1 MLPEIGGLEL
11 LVIAAVALI
20 VVGPKD
26 LPIMLRKLGQF
37 TAKIRGMANEFRAS
51 FDEMARQSEL
61 DELRKE
67 VEAMRRGSLAESA
80 AMDASKAQVDQVFKE
95 IGDSLEGSNVQFH
108 PPMSHQYDAPAEVAA
123 DPVSPAPALEA
134 AKPRAKAAAKP
145 KAAAKSKPATAK
157 PKAAPAKSKAT
168 PKAASK
174 PTAKAAPKAQ
184 ADQAPAKRAAKAG
197 AKA

>member
-37 TAKIRGMANEFRAS
+37 TAKVRGMANEFRAS

-108 PPMSHQYDAPAEVAA
+108 PPMSHQYDAPAEPAL
-123 DPVSPAPALEA
+123 PEPAPIVEE
-134 AKPRAKAAAKP
+134 AKPRARAPAKTKSPAATKP
-145 KAAAKSKPATAK
+145 KSSTAKSK
-157 PKAAPAKSKAT
+157 
-168 PKAASK
+168 
-174 PTAKAAPKAQ
+174 TAKAAPDEAPKKS
-184 ADQAPAKRAAKAG
+184 PAKSAAKAG

>member
-26 LPIMLRKLGQF
+26 LPVMLRKLGQF

-67 VEAMRRGSLAESA
+67 VEAMRRGQLADTA
-80 AMDASKAQVDQVFKE
+80 AADASKAQVDQVFKE
-95 IGDSLEGSNVQFH
+95 IGDSLEGSGVQF
-108 PPMSHQYDAPAEVAA
+108 PPSVSQAYEPPAP
-123 DPVSPAPALEA
+123 DPEPAPAA
-134 AKPRAKAAAKP
+134 APIVKQAKPRAPRAAKPKTEAAAKTKAAAAKP
-145 KAAAKSKPATAK
+145 AKAK
-157 PKAAPAKSKAT
+157 P
-168 PKAASK
+168 
-174 PTAKAAPKAQ
+174 
-184 ADQAPAKRAAKAG
+184 KAG

>member
-108 PPMSHQYDAPAEVAA
+108 PPMSHQYDAAEAVAEPAL
-123 DPVSPAPALEA
+123 PAPAPIVEE
-134 AKPRAKAAAKP
+134 AKPRARASAKPKSQAAAKAKASPAKPKVAKAAADE
-145 KAAAKSKPATAK
+145 
-157 PKAAPAKSKAT
+157 
-168 PKAASK
+168 
-174 PTAKAAPKAQ
+174 APKK
-184 ADQAPAKRAAKAG
+184 APAKRAAKAG